1 MEVNE
6 YLNIIPPEK
15 SRALISKLNSLP
27 FDQRKIMLEKLRL
40 VAASYTEPALRASLA
55 AGQPYG
61 GSQMQPSY
69 GGGQMQPSYGGGR
82 MQPPPRVVPIPEPEP
97 EPEPEHEPY
106 EEQEAIADEPLHQ
119 DEPAV
124 VSRRRG
130 SSGLF
135 ARLEGMS
142 DIQKGFVMSEIFRI
156 PMCKRKKRT

>member
-61 GSQMQPSY
+61 GGQMQPSY

-82 MQPPPRVVPIPEPEP
+82 MQPPPRVVPILEPEP
-97 EPEPEHEPY
+97 EPEPEPY

-124 VSRRRG
+124 VSRRQE

>member
-61 GSQMQPSY
+61 G
-69 GGGQMQPSYGGGR
+69 GQMQPSYGGGR
-82 MQPPPRVVPIPEPEP
+82 MQPPPRVVPILEPEP
-97 EPEPEHEPY
+97 EPEPEPY

-124 VSRRRG
+124 VSRRQE